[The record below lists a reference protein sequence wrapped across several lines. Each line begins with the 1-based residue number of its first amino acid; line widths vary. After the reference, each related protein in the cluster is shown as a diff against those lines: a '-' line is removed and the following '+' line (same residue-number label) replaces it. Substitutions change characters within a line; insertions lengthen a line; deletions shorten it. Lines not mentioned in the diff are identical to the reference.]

1 MSVCTSQI
9 TALSWHWPGSHW
21 SINMFTLV
29 QTSELLFQSQTHFVR
44 VVVELTERSWRSRV
58 ENHRGRASQ
67 EVDAMR
73 TRQPVQTS
81 VVVVMQRTTLT
92 AAQHRKERKVSVC
105 NGAHILPPVSHTHRR
120 ARAHTHT
127 QLQLEQ
133 LMSILAANYCSS
145 FSAAERNSSSFPHP
159 PPPFI
164 LCWVSESD
172 PPHDE
177 A

>member
-44 VVVELTERSWRSRV
+44 VVVELTERSWRSLV

-105 NGAHILPPVSHTHRR
+105 NGAHILPPVTHTHRR
-120 ARAHTHT
+120 ARTHTHT
-127 QLQLEQ
+127 RNCSLNSSWVFWLQTTAAPFLQLRET
-133 LMSILAANYCSS
+133 LPPS
-145 FSAAERNSSSFPHP
+145 HT

-164 LCWVSESD
+164 LCWVSKSD